1 MAPTTAASKSACVTP
16 SDSALAQASLWIQR
30 NRPSGRFFYACSNSV
45 KYACRTSDR
54 VIACGSVATNR
65 CLPRRLRLRIRAQEF
80 FKQETLMSKK
90 KTFLVLGLLAGSV
103 SAAWAQSSVTV
114 YGILD
119 GGVSYTSGIA
129 GGARKQVVSG
139 IMDGSRLGFRG
150 NEDIGGGYRALFV
163 LENRLELDT
172 GTNSNTPVSGTTF
185 LPDRWG
191 KQSAI
196 FTPTN
201 FGLPGVPPA
210 VVAGATAGWNSA
222 LQAVTTALGGRL
234 AANSFGVNIGNA
246 RFWDRQAY
254 VGLVTPFGAV
264 LAGRQYT
271 PAYELNAAF
280 DTMATQSSLAAG
292 QVAAV
297 PAVIDIRQSNALQYR
312 IQQGGL
318 SASVMVAAGEGSTSQ
333 GRFYGAMVQYK
344 TDAYGVGVGMNAK
357 DNELGQRSLRSITLG
372 ASAKVGPG
380 TVSFLYNDI
389 SDPNPSGLSA
399 LLDGLR
405 SELTGRVIPMFTAG
419 INQQAAGL
427 GNLLASRINVD
438 GLVNDYK
445 SAFVQDAAAFS
456 IGYRMTMGQH
466 TFYTAFNRLDDK
478 TRINADTDSYGV
490 AYSYAL
496 SKRTDLN
503 FVLTHFDNKGMG
515 QAAPGQAGFLGGF
528 TSAPGVD
535 SNNVAMGIRHR
546 F

>member
-1 MAPTTAASKSACVTP
+1 
-16 SDSALAQASLWIQR
+16 
-30 NRPSGRFFYACSNSV
+30 
-45 KYACRTSDR
+45 
-54 VIACGSVATNR
+54 
-65 CLPRRLRLRIRAQEF
+65 
-80 FKQETLMSKK
+80 MSKK

-150 NEDIGGGYRALFV
+150 NEDIGGGYRALFL

-172 GTNSNTPVSGTTF
+172 GSNSNAPVSGSTF

-196 FTPTN
+196 FMPTV
-201 FGLPGVPPA
+201 FSAPAGLPA
-210 VVAGATAGWNSA
+210 AAQAALVAAATAGLGDA
-222 LQAVTTALGGRL
+222 LQSVTGQLGAGL
-234 AANSFGVNIGNA
+234 AARRFGVNVGNEK
-246 RFWDRQAY
+246 FWDRQAY
-254 VGLVTPFGAV
+254 VGLVTPFGGI

-280 DTMATQSSLAAG
+280 DTLSTQSSLAAG

-297 PAVIDIRQSNALQYR
+297 PAVIDIRQDNALQYR

-318 SASVMVAAGEGSTSQ
+318 SASLMAAAGEGSAAQ
-333 GRFYGAMVQYK
+333 GRFYGAMAMYK
-344 TDAYGVGVGMNAK
+344 TDAYGVGIGINAK
-357 DNELGQRSLRSITLG
+357 ENELGERSLRTITLG
-372 ASAKVGPG
+372 ASAKIGPG
-380 TVSFLYNDI
+380 TVSVLYNDI
-389 SDPNPSGLSA
+389 SNPNPSGISQLLSNLRGA
-399 LLDGLR
+399 LQGSIVPGL
-405 SELTGRVIPMFTAG
+405 TAAINGRAPGAG
-419 INQQAAGL
+419 GFM
-427 GNLLASRINVD
+427 ASQINVNN
-438 GLVNDYK
+438 LVNDYK
-445 SAFVQDAAAFS
+445 SAFVQDAVAFS

-478 TRINADTDSYGV
+478 TRFNADTDSYGV
-490 AYSYAL
+490 VYTYSL

-503 FVLTHFDNKGMG
+503 FVLTHFDNKAGG